1 MPQKQTWRIRAAIM
15 IITKPEGSLQYLAGE
30 KDTQKH
36 QNNSLFI
43 LGLFLYTI
51 QHLLKNDWS
60 AFQISPVTITF
71 LVVFHILHSD
81 EKYIYIYIFLTLA
94 PKHFSFTFRS
104 VTQKCNAFQLL
115 SFVYLSRKAP
125 ATINLY
131 LPQSVTA
138 SYC

>member
-15 IITKPEGSLQYLAGE
+15 VITKPKGSLQYLAGE

-81 EKYIYIYIFLTLA
+81 EKYIYIYIFLTLKTYIKYSKLLYIIYLKVNA
-94 PKHFSFTFRS
+94 LYTHFCTEFEVSP
-104 VTQKCNAFQLL
+104 
-115 SFVYLSRKAP
+115 FVFNNFYGKGS
-125 ATINLY
+125 
-131 LPQSVTA
+131 
-138 SYC
+138 

>member
-1 MPQKQTWRIRAAIM
+1 MMPQKQTWRIRAAIM

-81 EKYIYIYIFLTLA
+81 EKYIYIFLTLKTYIKYSKLLYIIYLKVNA
-94 PKHFSFTFRS
+94 LYTHFCTELEVSPFIFNNFYGKGS
-104 VTQKCNAFQLL
+104 
-115 SFVYLSRKAP
+115 
-125 ATINLY
+125 
-131 LPQSVTA
+131 
-138 SYC
+138 